1 MDNTMNDE
9 DLKVAMM
16 FFQSRTDG
24 RGIVL
29 QCPRVAD
36 IPYMRHD
43 IIRLFGQPDRILFDA
58 VVYDRRPMRFAP
70 LSVSSVS
77 PDRSLGYNE
86 GDNQFF
92 YIGFAD
98 GRDHLVLDR
107 YDIMVDDRPWR
118 AIQLWKS
125 IGLSVY
131 SMLKAL
137 RDMGYDEGESV
148 SFLANSDV
156 QV

>member
-1 MDNTMNDE
+1 MDGTMKDE

-43 IIRLFGQPDRILFDA
+43 IIRLFGQPDRILRDSI
-58 VVYDRRPMRFAP
+58 VYDRRPMRILP
-70 LSVSSVS
+70 LSVARLEDVS
-77 PDRSLGYNE
+77 GCRD
-86 GDNQFF
+86 DQFF

-98 GRDHLVLDR
+98 GRDHLVLEK
-107 YDIMVDDRPWR
+107 YDILVDDRPWR
-118 AIQLWKS
+118 AIQLWES

-148 SFLANSDV
+148 SFLMNSGV
-156 QV
+156 EV